1 MEVLTGVSVIYK
13 NIDEIVP
20 YENNPRKN
28 AAAAW
33 PVANSIKEFGF
44 KNPVILDKD
53 NVTPGDAPECWQPKS
68 WE

>member
-28 AAAAW
+28 AAAVQ

-44 KNPVILDKD
+44 KNPVILDKN
-53 NVTPGDAPECWQPKS
+53 NVSPGDIPEC
-68 WE
+68 